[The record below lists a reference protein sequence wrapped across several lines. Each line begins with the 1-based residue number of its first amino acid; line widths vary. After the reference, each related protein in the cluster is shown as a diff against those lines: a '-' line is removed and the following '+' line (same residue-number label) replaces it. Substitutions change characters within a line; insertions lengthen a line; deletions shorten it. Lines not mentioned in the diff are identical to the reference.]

1 MSTSR
6 EIIPAIMPDS
16 YEDMKEKATRVKGL
30 VSWAQ
35 IDVMDGLF
43 VPSVSW
49 PYRTDDFAPF
59 HMMVEKGEL
68 LPYLDV
74 VHYEI
79 DLMTERPEDEIPK
92 WYALGCR
99 RFLVHFESIDD
110 VDVLEHI
117 ILTYSKKGVSE
128 VGIALGAETPVEAI
142 EPIVH
147 EIDCVQ
153 LMGIAR
159 IGYQGE
165 PFDERVIDRVK
176 HLRQIYKNGIISV
189 DGGVSLETAPRL
201 LHAGV
206 DRLVSGS
213 ALFKSNDIGKTIE
226 EFQRL

>member
-1 MSTSR
+1 
-6 EIIPAIMPDS
+6 MPDS
-16 YEDMKEKATRVKGL
+16 YEDMKEKAARVKGL
-30 VSWAQ
+30 VPWAQ

-43 VPSVSW
+43 VASCCW
-49 PYRTDDFAPF
+49 PYRTEDFAPF
-59 HMMVEKGEL
+59 HMMVEKAEQ

-74 VHYEI
+74 LQYEI
-79 DLMTERPEDEIPK
+79 DLMTEHPEDEIPK
-92 WYALGCR
+92 WYALGAR

-110 VDVLEHI
+110 ADVLEHI
-117 ILTYSKKGVSE
+117 ILTYSKKGISE
-128 VGIALGAETPVEAI
+128 VGIALDVETPVEAI

-165 PFDERVIDRVK
+165 AFDERVIDRVK
-176 HLRQIYKNGIISV
+176 HLRQVYKDGIISV

-201 LHAGV
+201 IKAGV

-213 ALFKSNDIGKTIE
+213 AIFGSEDVGKVIEGFKK
-226 EFQRL
+226 L